1 MNNNSEK
8 NPYTDASFNKYK
20 DKIGA
25 SFKFSSP
32 TAENTDVFIRRIVA
46 YLLDMVIT
54 SILPIIIFSII
65 LIWKIDSMSE
75 TAFLT
80 FVLVFVIVFMILV
93 MLYYFIMEAYMKGTL
108 GKKICGLEL
117 VDFEGNRIGFVKWFL
132 RTILK
137 SIASY
142 AFYIPQILSLFQK
155 RNQTLYDALSL
166 TIVRRK

>member
-1 MNNNSEK
+1 MNNEYNK

-25 SFKFSSP
+25 GFKFEKP
-32 TAENTDVFIRRIVA
+32 TADNTDVFVRRIIA
-46 YLLDMVIT
+46 MIIDFVIT
-54 SILPIIIFSII
+54 LIAPLALFLLLLLLVSGSEEALLMVTIIFLII
-65 LIWKIDSMSE
+65 YLPGTI
-75 TAFLT
+75 
-80 FVLVFVIVFMILV
+80 
-93 MLYYFIMEAYMKGTL
+93 LYYFIMEAYMKGTL

-117 VDFEGNRIGFVKWFL
+117 VDFEGKKIGFIKWLL

-137 SIASY
+137 SFCSY

-155 RNQTLYDALSL
+155 RNQTLYDLLSL